1 MPRTG
6 GVYSPPAGTKG
17 VPNTTIQS
25 VPYNTL
31 IDDLAADANAARP
44 VTAGGTGATSASGA
58 RAALGVEVGTN
69 VQAYDA
75 GLQSIASLVTSVDQ
89 IIYATALDAY
99 ATTALTPF
107 ARTLIDDGNASVA
120 LSTLGV
126 SDFMK
131 TVLDDGDAASVR
143 ATLGANNASNL
154 TAGTVADARL
164 PSTMSSKTFTATI
177 TIGGTSQGIEMG
189 NGSVANTPFIDM
201 HSSGNPNDYDVRLI
215 ASGGAAGAGLGSLT
229 VAAASTLFQGTI
241 SGPSSASFT
250 GQVIGS
256 SLKTSGDLYIDTNAD
271 RRILFRSTA
280 GATRG
285 MVRHDQANDAVIIS
299 TFNSVGTW
307 YRDLYIGGA
316 SSEIQWGGNIRLGG
330 GTILQND
337 GNIYM
342 PIYGNYLSNI
352 LDSKITTD
360 GRSYPRRVGGS
371 PINFHWSGQGG
382 QPPWVWGGSDGQEMY
397 VYNPSN
403 FNVNYANSAGYA
415 NSSNYA
421 NSAGNVPGH
430 GQGWQNV
437 TGSRTFNT
445 AYHNNTGRPMAVT
458 VYSIGG
464 GSVGQNLV
472 VSNDN
477 VNWTIVSS
485 SIYDATSGGTSQ
497 SMGNGG
503 FTLVP
508 TNWYYK
514 LLTTGGVSIANW
526 QELR

>member
-25 VPYNTL
+25 VPYNTM
-31 IDDLAADANAARP
+31 IDDLAADANAPRP

-69 VQAYDA
+69 VQAYDT
-75 GLQSIASLVTSVDQ
+75 GLQSIAGLVTSADQ
-89 IIYATALDAY
+89 TIYTTAADAY

-107 ARTLIDDGNASVA
+107 ARTILDDVNASAA
-120 LSTLGV
+120 LGTLGV

-131 TVLDDGDAASVR
+131 SLLDDGDATSAR

-154 TAGTVADARL
+154 TAGTVGDARL
-164 PSTMSSKTFTATI
+164 PSTMAAKTFTATI

-229 VAAASTLFQGTI
+229 VAAANTLFQGAI

-256 SLKTSGDLYIDTNAD
+256 SLKTSGDLYVDTNAD
-271 RRILFRSTA
+271 RRILFRSTM
-280 GATRG
+280 GTTRG
-285 MVRHDQANDAVIIS
+285 MIRHDQAANAMIVSMFDPA
-299 TFNSVGTW
+299 GAW
-307 YRDLYIGGA
+307 YRDLIIGGVSPTMSYNGNLQLGA
-316 SSEIQWGGNIRLGG
+316 STYQA
-330 GTILQND
+330 D

-342 PIYGNYLSNI
+342 AWAGDTLYNI
-352 LDSKITTD
+352 LSSKITTD
-360 GRSYPRRVGGS
+360 GRAYPRRVGGS

-382 QPPWVWGGSDGQEMY
+382 QPQWLWGGNDGQEMY

-403 FNVNYANSAGYA
+403 FSVNYANSAGYA

-437 TGSRTFNT
+437 TGSRTYNT

-458 VYSIGG
+458 VYAMGG

-485 SIYDATSGGTSQ
+485 GIYDATSGGSSQ

-514 LLTTGGVSIANW
+514 LLTTAGVSIANW